1 MSKKAAAMAT
11 SLVDTQDE
19 VMDPNTVYAYIVKD
33 DDGNYHVEALDGTVG
48 PTCKLVDEGDRTI
61 ALTPN
66 KSNRKW
72 YNRKKADELIAS
84 SGKCPLYYKESK
96 HFGSTGTT
104 HLPNEKLI
112 AYLSADEQAEYKAI
126 INRAIAAREAERNRP
141 LTEEEKLRKQ
151 IASYEA
157 TIAKL
162 KAKQNLAAAAA
173 TSSDSTNFVE
183 KEEN

>member
-1 MSKKAAAMAT
+1 MSNKATAMVDT
-11 SLVDTQDE
+11 DSLVETP
-19 VMDPNTVYAYIVKD
+19 VGTLDPSIVYAYIVKD
-33 DDGNYHVEALDGTVG
+33 DEGNYHVKDFDGTVG

-61 ALTPN
+61 ALTAN

-72 YNRKKADELIAS
+72 YNRKKADEAIAAN
-84 SGKCPLYYKESK
+84 GECPLYYKESK
-96 HFGSTGTT
+96 HFGSGTA

-126 INRAIAAREAERNRP
+126 IDRAIAAREAERNRP
-141 LTEEEKLRKQ
+141 MTEEEKLRKQ

-162 KAKQNLAAAAA
+162 RAKQNAAAA
-173 TSSDSTNFVE
+173 TADSDTLVN

>member
-1 MSKKAAAMAT
+1 MSNKAAAMAT

-19 VMDPNTVYAYIVKD
+19 VMDPNTVYAYIVK

-96 HFGSTGTT
+96 HFDSTGTA

-112 AYLSADEQAEYKAI
+112 AYLSEEEQAEYKAI
-126 INRAIAAREAERNRP
+126 IDRAIAAREAERNRP

-162 KAKQNLAAAAA
+162 KAKQNAAAAAA

>member
-1 MSKKAAAMAT
+1 MSNKATAMVDT
-11 SLVDTQDE
+11 DSLVETT
-19 VMDPNTVYAYIVKD
+19 VGTLDPNIVYAYIVKD
-33 DDGNYHVEALDGTVG
+33 DEGNYHVKDFDGTVG

-72 YNRKKADELIAS
+72 YNRKKADEAIAAN
-84 SGKCPLYYKESK
+84 GECPLYYKESK
-96 HFGSTGTT
+96 HFGSGTT

-112 AYLSADEQAEYKAI
+112 AYLSAEEQAEYKAI
-126 INRAIAAREAERNRP
+126 IDRAIAAREAERNRP
-141 LTEEEKLRKQ
+141 MTEEEKLRKQ

-162 KAKQNLAAAAA
+162 KAKQNAA